1 MMDLPL
7 VSLPDLPMATRKAPA
22 KKAVT
27 KKTAK
32 RTLDDVKNV
41 THTKP
46 SRMTTK
52 AEPAIGRI
60 PEHVLLGNV
69 TGLDAKNS
77 PCCQGLADDRKDP
90 ACASA
95 VQVERL
101 TYGAQR
107 IVVG

>member
-7 VSLPDLPMATRKAPA
+7 VSLPDLPMATRKPTA
-22 KKAVT
+22 KKTVT

-60 PEHVLLGNV
+60 PEHILLGP
-69 TGLDAKNS
+69 GDYPERKS
-77 PCCQGLADDRKDP
+77 YFDYDDSQR
-90 ACASA
+90 AGTVSASA
-95 VQVERL
+95 PRMARVSTTR
-101 TYGAQR
+101 GAATAC
-107 IVVG
+107 